1 MIIND
6 TLQLQFTR
14 LKAFAAS
21 THAKAFFTLSGCWA
35 GLCSPQTLPV
45 SIKSMIFI
53 INEQNPQKRLI
64 DKAVDVLHHGGVI
77 IYPTDTVY
85 AYGCDINDKR
95 AIEKIYW
102 IKRIV
107 RNKPLSFIF
116 SQISEISAYVRN
128 ISDQAFKIMKKAFP
142 GPYTL
147 IFKATKLVPK
157 IAITNQKTIGVRIPA
172 DNIALELVR
181 TLGRPIMSAS
191 VNNANGEYIVEPK
204 DLEKIYRNEVD
215 LVIDAGPKISEL
227 STVIDLTEGYPI
239 IMRKGKGEIFF

>member
-1 MIIND
+1 MNVATGVLESYD
-6 TLQLQFTR
+6 
-14 LKAFAAS
+14 
-21 THAKAFFTLSGCWA
+21 
-35 GLCSPQTLPV
+35 
-45 SIKSMIFI
+45 SMIFI

-64 DKAVDVLHHGGVI
+64 DKAVEVLREGGVI

-102 IKRIV
+102 IKKIG

-116 SQISEISAYVRN
+116 SDISEISDYVRN
-128 ISDQAFKIMKKAFP
+128 ISDRAFKIMKRAFP

-157 IAITNQKTIGVRIPA
+157 VAITNQKTIGVRIP
-172 DNIALELVR
+172 DDRIALALVR

-191 VNNANGEYIVEPK
+191 VNTANGEYIVEPK

-215 LVIDAGPKISEL
+215 LVIDAGPKISEP
-227 STVIDLTEGYPI
+227 STIIDLTEGVPVI
-239 IMRKGKGEIFF
+239 IREGKGEIFF

>member
-1 MIIND
+1 MG
-6 TLQLQFTR
+6 
-14 LKAFAAS
+14 AAGVLNK
-21 THAKAFFTLSGCWA
+21 T
-35 GLCSPQTLPV
+35 V
-45 SIKSMIFI
+45 SMIFVI
-53 INEQNPQKRLI
+53 HEQNPQKRLI
-64 DKAVDVLHHGGVI
+64 EKAVDILERGGVI

-102 IKRIV
+102 LKRIG

-116 SQISEISAYVRN
+116 SDISEISGYVRN
-128 ISDQAFKIMKKAFP
+128 ISDSAFKIMKRAFP

-157 IAITNQKTIGVRIPA
+157 VAITNQKTIGVRIP
-172 DNIALELVR
+172 DNKIALELVR

-191 VNNANGEYIVEPK
+191 VNTTNGEYIVEPK

-215 LVIDAGPKISEL
+215 LVIDAGPQVSEP
-227 STVIDLTEGYPI
+227 STIIDLTEGEPVI
-239 IMRKGKGEIFF
+239 IRAGKGELFF

>member
-1 MIIND
+1 
-6 TLQLQFTR
+6 
-14 LKAFAAS
+14 
-21 THAKAFFTLSGCWA
+21 
-35 GLCSPQTLPV
+35 
-45 SIKSMIFI
+45 MIFI

-64 DKAVDVLHHGGVI
+64 NKTVEVLKQGGVI
-77 IYPTDTVY
+77 VYPTDTVY

-102 IKRIV
+102 IKRIG

-116 SQISEISAYVRN
+116 SDISEISDYVRN
-128 ISDQAFKIMKKAFP
+128 ISDRAFKIMKHAFP

-157 IAITNQKTIGVRIPA
+157 VAITNQKTIGVRIPN
-172 DNIALELVR
+172 DNIAMDLVR

-191 VNNANGEYIVEPK
+191 VNLANGEYIVEPK

-215 LVIDAGPKISEL
+215 LVIDAGPKISEP
-227 STVIDLTEGYPI
+227 STVIDLTEGVPVI
-239 IMRKGKGEIFF
+239 IREGKGEIFF